1 MKTILVF
8 PGSHWQEPLVR
19 KIKDMGN
26 RVILVS
32 PEENPPCK
40 TNADIFCR
48 SDIFDMERILNF
60 CKDKKID
67 AVLSDECD
75 IAIPV
80 VAEIGAS
87 LGTRV
92 ISRNTAELYTD
103 KFLMREFCKNHGLK
117 YPEYKLCKI
126 VEEAL
131 EFFNKLGRDIIIKP
145 LDSNASHGVFTI
157 RNEHDLRIHFDET
170 LSYSRIEKAI
180 LAERYINGTE
190 FTVDGIK
197 TPHHHYT
204 LAISQKKHFAH
215 NKNIA
220 YELFFTHESDM
231 YDYHKLKQVNDA
243 FIMNSGLE
251 YGFTHAEYK
260 YENGNF
266 YLIEIAARG
275 GGNEISS
282 KITQFMSGLDTY
294 EYLVKCALGEINDI
308 NFSIKPDFIKKA
320 AVLHFFNT
328 PQGGGT
334 VKAIHGE
341 NFLRNNPAILD
352 YALNFKVGDE
362 IRDALN
368 DSVRIGF
375 YIAGEE
381 NTDKLLA
388 LMKEVN
394 ETFRIELEE

>member
-8 PGSHWQEPLVR
+8 PGSYWQEPLVQ
-19 KIKDMGN
+19 KIKEMEN
-26 RVILVS
+26 NVILVS

-40 TNADIFCR
+40 TIADIFFR
-48 SDIFDMERILNF
+48 SDIFDVERILHF
-60 CKDKKID
+60 CKNKNID

-75 IAIPV
+75 IAMPI
-80 VAEIGAS
+80 VAEIGAR

-92 ISRNTAELYTD
+92 ISRNTAGLYTD

-117 YPEYKLCKI
+117 YPEYKLCKTI
-126 VEEAL
+126 EETL
-131 EFFNKLGRDIIIKP
+131 DFFNELGKDIIIKP
-145 LDSNASHGVFTI
+145 LDSNASHGVFTVK
-157 RNEHDLRIHFDET
+157 NEFDLRNHFAET

-180 LAERYINGTE
+180 LAERYIDGTE

-197 TPHHHYT
+197 TPHQHYT

-220 YELFFTHESDM
+220 YELFFTHENDM
-231 YDYHKLKQVNDA
+231 YDYQKLKQVNNA
-243 FIMNSGLE
+243 FIMESGLE

-260 YENGNF
+260 YENGAF

-282 KITQFMSGLDTY
+282 KITQFMSGFDTY

-308 NFSIKPDFIKKA
+308 NFSIKPEFVKKA
-320 AVLHFFNT
+320 AVLRFFDT
-328 PQGGGT
+328 PKGGGT

-341 NFLRNNPAILD
+341 NFLKNNPAILD
-352 YALNFKVGDE
+352 YALNFQIGDE
-362 IRDALN
+362 IKDALN

-381 NTDKLLA
+381 NKEKLRM
-388 LMKEVN
+388 LMEEISEK
-394 ETFRIELEE
+394 FRIELE